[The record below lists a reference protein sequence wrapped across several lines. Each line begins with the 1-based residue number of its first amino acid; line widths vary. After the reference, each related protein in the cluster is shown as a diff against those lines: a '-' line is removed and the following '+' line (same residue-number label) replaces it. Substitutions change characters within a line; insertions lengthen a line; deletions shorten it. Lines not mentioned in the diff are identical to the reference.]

1 MVNEKLN
8 KLLIG
13 FVFLVVCFALDRL
26 SKIYILNI
34 LNNEG
39 QVDLY
44 INQFLNIYLVWNTGI
59 GFGLFSSED
68 KLFYNIFTAII
79 VIINLV
85 ILYFAF
91 IESKIKSFFL
101 MIILGGSLGNLFDR
115 VYYRAVPDFIDLSA
129 VFCFCITGSS
139 NPKPP
144 SITLKKDRFIPLHII
159 YDKIAPDAPTNA
171 PVIIIRI
178 FPRVKPIPQAAQP
191 E

>member
-1 MVNEKLN
+1 MGNEKLN

-115 VYYRAVPDFIDLSA
+115 IYYRAVPDFIDFHISNFHWFIFNFA
-129 VFCFCITGSS
+129 DIFITIG
-139 NPKPP
+139 
-144 SITLKKDRFIPLHII
+144 II
-159 YDKIAPDAPTNA
+159 FM
-171 PVIIIRI
+171 IIFEYIGINNEERTS
-178 FPRVKPIPQAAQP
+178 
-191 E
+191 